1 MQRDQVS
8 VLSTLHR
15 HKYRFVT
22 RSAVALWKNVFVLTR
37 EPLSVAKYTKV
48 MEGMEHR
55 AEQSQYA
62 ANKSET
68 YVASNLHVDSEA
80 SGDEELS
87 EVYNGDDD
95 SEEPSADD
103 QGVYDEKLRTDIHQR
118 AISVTVDRSRKRL
131 YEESGLQSTDDESV
145 LKKTKPTI
153 TLNGTDSRLNSP
165 TAMAPDSKDSHR
177 RAEQAEGHE
186 HERGIGESSAIVP
199 FRPATTPSKTNQSSN
214 KHWPKLQG
222 SEAFALASVSEQ
234 RKELANYMH
243 DLMAYS
249 DIIQAGAIP
258 VGFVSKFFKRLDTHF
273 NQMDTKLDQVEVL
286 HRREAARKTQLSRLQ
301 VEAASD
307 HQDTQS
313 LLNEFDLPSCRLR

>member
-1 MQRDQVS
+1 
-8 VLSTLHR
+8 
-15 HKYRFVT
+15 
-22 RSAVALWKNVFVLTR
+22 
-37 EPLSVAKYTKV
+37 

-55 AEQSQYA
+55 AEQLQYV
-62 ANKSET
+62 ANKPEV
-68 YVASNLHVDSEA
+68 YVAPSLRADSEA
-80 SGDEELS
+80 SSDDELS

-95 SEEPSADD
+95 SEGPSADEES
-103 QGVYDEKLRTDIHQR
+103 VYDEKLRTGIL
-118 AISVTVDRSRKRL
+118 AISVTVDPGRKRL

-145 LKKTKPTI
+145 LKKRKPII
-153 TLNGTDSRLNSP
+153 TLNSIDSSLNSP
-165 TAMAPDSKDSHR
+165 TAFASDSKDSHR

-222 SEAFALASVSEQ
+222 SEAFALALVSEQ
-234 RKELANYMH
+234 RKELTNYMH

-249 DIIQAGAIP
+249 GIIQAGAIP

-286 HRREAARKTQLSRLQ
+286 HRREAARKAQLSRLQ